1 MNDSA
6 NNPLVIGKYYRFPEF
21 ISIMKLFFMD
31 ATNNGMRIQQRS
43 RKPITAIYSP
53 INRPILVDND
63 EPWSDK
69 EDDGDDDDFDYGD
82 VYGVDDGQGNKKRR
96 KTHKKKKRQAK
107 RRGTHAKRRGTHAK
121 RGRLSQR
128 H

>member
-21 ISIMKLFFMD
+21 LSVMKLFFMD
-31 ATNNGMRIQQRS
+31 ATNNGMRIQQRN
-43 RKPITAIYSP
+43 RKPVIATYSP

-63 EPWSDK
+63 DPWSDK
-69 EDDGDDDDFDYGD
+69 EDDGDDDTYDFGV
-82 VYGVDDGQGNKKRR
+82 VYGQGNKKRR
-96 KTHKKKKRQAK
+96 KTHKKKKRHVKRGGTHSKRGGTHSK
-107 RRGTHAKRRGTHAK
+107 RR
-121 RGRLSQR
+121 RLSQR